1 MPNLEE
7 DITKMNITIENM
19 IANVKS
25 KIDANKIDFYI
36 KRIMH
41 YNEVRFIPGRTC
53 LFNIKV

>member
-1 MPNLEE
+1 
-7 DITKMNITIENM
+7 MNITIENM